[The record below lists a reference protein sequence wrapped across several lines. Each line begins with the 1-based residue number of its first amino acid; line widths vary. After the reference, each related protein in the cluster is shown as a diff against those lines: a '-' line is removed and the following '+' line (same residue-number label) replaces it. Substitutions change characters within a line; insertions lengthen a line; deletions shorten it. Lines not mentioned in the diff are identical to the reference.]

1 MKKLLIITIYLS
13 LLILIGC
20 KDNNNIAD
28 DPRIDFEGTYEIE
41 EFQFSFVQIRSE
53 EVTIDTMLTVTRQP
67 VISFEIMEESL
78 NSMSVEPGEL
88 TDDLQL
94 EMFRSFGGSP
104 GLIVKSIFPRPP
116 RIVVTGNEFELVNTR
131 FEAEISAGDQTAT
144 LLWDRFSGN
153 GHFNGDI
160 LVFEFRVYTELGEE
174 SLELKGTATGFRQPF

>member
-1 MKKLLIITIYLS
+1 MKDLLKITIYLS
-13 LLILIGC
+13 LFALIGC

-41 EFQFSFVQIRSE
+41 EFQFRFIQTRSE
-53 EVTIDTMLTVTRQP
+53 EVTIDTMLTVTRHP

-78 NSMSVEPGEL
+78 NSMRIEPAEL
-88 TDDLQL
+88 TDDIQL

-104 GLIVKSIFPRPP
+104 GLIVKSIFPRQP
-116 RIVVTGNEFELVNTR
+116 RIVVTGGEFEFVNTR
-131 FEAEISAGDQTAT
+131 FEAEVSAGDQTAT

-160 LVFEFRVYTELGEE
+160 LVFDFRVYTEIGEE
-174 SLELKGTATGFRQPF
+174 SLELKGTTTGLRQPF